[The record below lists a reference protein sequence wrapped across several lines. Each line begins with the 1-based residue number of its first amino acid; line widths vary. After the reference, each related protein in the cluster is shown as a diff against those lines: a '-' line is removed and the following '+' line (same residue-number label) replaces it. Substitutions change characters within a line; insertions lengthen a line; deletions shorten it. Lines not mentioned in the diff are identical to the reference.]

1 MVEALEEPVIAQR
14 LAEAGMRPAESCAK
28 AGLFADALRSLA
40 EFSGP
45 AAGIPHLVF
54 VPGRIELLGKH
65 TDYAGGR
72 SLLATVE
79 RGFCVAALSR
89 QDATIRIV
97 DASSGERTLFE
108 FSPDLPPIVGHWSN
122 YPMTVARRLARNF
135 QGPLRGADIALR
147 SDLPPAAGM
156 SSSSAMMIAV
166 FKVLAQVNRLADRTL
181 YREHL
186 LDPLALAAYL
196 ATIENGQ
203 SFGPLTGDRG
213 VGTFGGSEDHT
224 AICCCE
230 AGHVHVFSFCPAR
243 LEQVIAFPAGYILAI
258 AASGVLAEKTGEA
271 MAKYNRASQLVTA
284 LLELWKP
291 ARGRR
296 EAGTSHATANRK
308 NRGSHGGCASPS
320 LPPSLR
326 PGWLS
331 GGCPSQSQATPRSS
345 CGRSSA
351 ENPHPTFGA
360 LALLRRL
367 EQFLGENEQII
378 PAACAALVQ
387 GDFDRFGSLVDRSQK
402 LAEELLQ
409 NQVPQTI
416 FLARAARECGAA
428 AASAFGAG
436 FGGSVWALVKTANA
450 DEFLAA
456 WTDGYRREHPE
467 ESSRSSFFL
476 SGPGTGLIELL
487 FA

>member
-284 LLELWKP
+284 LLELWKTGTRE
-291 ARGRR
+291 RGRPAPR
-296 EAGTSHATANRK
+296 MRRQTGKTVGRM
-308 NRGSHGGCASPS
+308 GGARFPLSRLLSAQDGRLAAALRSASDAPEQ
-320 LPPSLR
+320 LR
-326 PGWLS
+326 
-331 GGCPSQSQATPRSS
+331 RIV
-345 CGRSSA
+345 A

-360 LALLRRL
+360 PAPLRRL